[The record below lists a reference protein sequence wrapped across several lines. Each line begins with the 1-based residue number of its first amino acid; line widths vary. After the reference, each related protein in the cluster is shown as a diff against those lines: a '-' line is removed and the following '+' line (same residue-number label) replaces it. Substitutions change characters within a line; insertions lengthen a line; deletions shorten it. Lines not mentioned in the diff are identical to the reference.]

1 MAAKI
6 KKIEI
11 NDQFK
16 KALDLMGNTNKSLF
30 ITGKAGTGKSTL
42 LDYYCKN
49 SKKNPAILAPTGI
62 AALNG
67 TRGSTYDALVY
78 SAAIALWHLKKYD
91 DIKAAADKVREVLDN
106 GDALQHFN
114 AAQ

>member
-1 MAAKI
+1 MQFVHLASLDDLPPAPKSEDVSASFDAEAVAKMAA
-6 KKIEI
+6 
-11 NDQFK
+11 D
-16 KALDLMGNTNKSLF
+16 A
-30 ITGKAGTGKSTL
+30 
-42 LDYYCKN
+42 
-49 SKKNPAILAPTGI
+49 GI

-91 DIKAAADKVREVLDN
+91 DIKVAADKVREVLDN
-106 GDALQHFN
+106 GAALQHFN